1 VSIFVCIRDVYEWG
15 CTKAKMKR
23 GGGLNVLYPWRIHW
37 QIEIMFCLFINI
49 RHQESIGSKWGTLQ
63 WYLSILCYYT
73 SPSAYTPFRSMFLKK
88 RERKKKNKGK
98 DTPHKSILVSR
109 CQLGLFLQSVLQLVS
124 LSRYIT
130 QKYNDSFS
138 LFD

>member
-1 VSIFVCIRDVYEWG
+1 
-15 CTKAKMKR
+15 
-23 GGGLNVLYPWRIHW
+23 
-37 QIEIMFCLFINI
+37 
-49 RHQESIGSKWGTLQ
+49 
-63 WYLSILCYYT
+63 
-73 SPSAYTPFRSMFLKK
+73 MFLKK